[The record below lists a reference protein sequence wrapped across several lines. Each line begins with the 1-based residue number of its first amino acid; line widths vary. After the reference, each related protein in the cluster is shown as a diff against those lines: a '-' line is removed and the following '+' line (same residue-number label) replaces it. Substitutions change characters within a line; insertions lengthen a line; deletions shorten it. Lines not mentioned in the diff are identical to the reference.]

1 MGMTD
6 LYTPILL
13 DHNANPDYKY
23 TIEDPTCTHDG
34 INPTCGDEL
43 TIQVRLGDDG
53 RIAEASFT
61 GHGCAVSQ
69 ASADMMADTVI
80 GMTPEEARE
89 TCKLFER
96 MVRGD
101 ERDPEKLEE
110 LGDAACL
117 KDVSHMPS
125 RVKCAELAWRTLDEM
140 FDDSGDGAKK
150 EATTTE

>member
-6 LYTPILL
+6 LYTPVLL

-23 TIEDPTCTHDG
+23 TIENPTCSHDG
-34 INPTCGDEL
+34 VNPTCGDEL
-43 TIQVRLGDDG
+43 TIQVRLADDG
-53 RIAEASFT
+53 TIAEAAFT

-80 GMTPEEARE
+80 GMTPEEARKA
-89 TCKLFER
+89 CQLFER
-96 MVRGD
+96 MVRG
-101 ERDPEKLEE
+101 EEKDQDALEE

-125 RVKCAELAWRTLDEM
+125 RVKCAELAWHTLDEM
-140 FDDSGDGAKK
+140 FGDEAASGK
-150 EATTTE
+150 ATTTE

>member
-13 DHNANPDYKY
+13 DHNANPDYKH
-23 TIEDPTCTHDG
+23 DLADATCSHDG

-43 TIQVRLGDDG
+43 NIKVRIGEDG
-53 RIAEASFT
+53 RIADAAFT

-80 GMTPEEARE
+80 GLTPEEARDL
-89 TCKLFER
+89 CHLFGR
-96 MVRGD
+96 MVRGE
-101 ERDPEKLEE
+101 ERDAEVLED

-140 FDDSGDGAKK
+140 LADGGAS
-150 EATTTE
+150 EGPTSTE